1 MSADIA
7 IGVISDF
14 FKNKK
19 NNFRQDVT
27 LTYASNLV
35 HAKRDHKPL

>member
-14 FKNKK
+14 FKIK